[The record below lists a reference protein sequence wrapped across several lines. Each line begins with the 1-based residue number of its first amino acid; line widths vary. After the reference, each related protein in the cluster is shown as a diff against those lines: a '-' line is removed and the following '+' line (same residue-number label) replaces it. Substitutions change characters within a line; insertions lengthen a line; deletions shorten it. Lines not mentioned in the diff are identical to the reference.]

1 MDKSCPK
8 CGNQVPGEA
17 LFCTF
22 CGAAMSTEPV
32 APEPA
37 APEQQAPA
45 PAEQLT
51 QPMPAAPEQPTQPW
65 QATAPMQAAA
75 AAPPPPPQPQP
86 GYQ

>member
-22 CGAAMSTEPV
+22 CGETLPKEPS

-37 APEQQAPA
+37 AAAPA